1 MKTTWKWSIQKDTV
15 WSQETDRALGLVLL
29 HHSLPFSEL
38 LQLSWFRF
46 TLLKKKKRIGE
57 DKEIANDVLFSLD
70 CDLENAW
77 INYQFFFRL
86 EKIYIQI

>member
-46 TLLKKKKRIGE
+46 TLLKKKRIGE